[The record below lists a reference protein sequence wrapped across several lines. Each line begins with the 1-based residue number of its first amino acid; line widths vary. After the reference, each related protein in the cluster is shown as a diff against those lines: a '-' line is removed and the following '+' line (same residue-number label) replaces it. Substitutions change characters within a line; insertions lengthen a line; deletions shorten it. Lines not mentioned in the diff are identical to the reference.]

1 MLRDHIFGVFDGRV
15 RVAAGNMLIGLHV
28 RFFLVEHE
36 RCILCPRLGRVM
48 DGGQRFICHLY
59 KLFRFFQNFRCFRD
73 DKRDRVAQIMC
84 QSADGDERILV
95 VLQMADFIFTG
106 DIRCRNDA
114 HDAWQRRS
122 LRRVNG
128 KDSCA
133 RILAA
138 DGGAVAH
145 VGQVPVVGIFTVAQ
159 HLFFYVDA
167 VDA

>member
-1 MLRDHIFGVFDGRV
+1 
-15 RVAAGNMLIGLHV
+15 
-28 RFFLVEHE
+28 
-36 RCILCPRLGRVM
+36 M

-59 KLFRFFQNFRCFRD
+59 KLFRFFQNFRRFRD
-73 DKRDRVAQIMC
+73 DKRDRVAQIMR

-114 HDAWQRRS
+114 HDAWQRLR
-122 LRRVNG
+122 LRRVDG

>member
-1 MLRDHIFGVFDGRV
+1 MDSGQRLVGHFDELFRLFEDLGRFRDH
-15 RVAAGNMLIGLHV
+15 
-28 RFFLVEHE
+28 E
-36 RCILCPRLGRVM
+36 
-48 DGGQRFICHLY
+48 
-59 KLFRFFQNFRCFRD
+59 
-73 DKRDRVAQIMC
+73 RDRVAEVMRQP
-84 QSADGDERILV
+84 ADGDERILV